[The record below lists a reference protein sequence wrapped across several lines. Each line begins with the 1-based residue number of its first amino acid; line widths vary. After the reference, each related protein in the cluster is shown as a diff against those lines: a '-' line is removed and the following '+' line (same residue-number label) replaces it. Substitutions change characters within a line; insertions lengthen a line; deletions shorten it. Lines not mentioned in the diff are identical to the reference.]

1 MRKRHHRT
9 IVLTTNLRMSIL
21 IFNYHIIY
29 IYAYAYLW
37 FLVQI
42 FIYFYFWLVQYCLWL
57 CEMLWLTVRSF
68 MAAEWCLSN
77 FKWVS
82 LLFSLVKHK
91 LLFPKYNRFQS
102 NEMIITIILLLF
114 CCKLLFFIVEMH
126 CTYVFFVLFIFNL
139 SVRIYTSFYRWN
151 ILYSRFRPK
160 KLCSKH
166 FATFITF
173 IASL

>member
-1 MRKRHHRT
+1 
-9 IVLTTNLRMSIL
+9 MSIL

-37 FLVQI
+37 CLVQI

-57 CEMLWLTVRSF
+57 CEMLWLTVRSV

-82 LLFSLVKHK
+82 LLFSLIKHK
-91 LLFPKYNRFQS
+91 LLFPKYTRFKV
-102 NEMIITIILLLF
+102 TKWLLQLYHYYF
-114 CCKLLFFIVEMH
+114 AVNCFSIVEMH

-160 KLCSKH
+160 KLCSKLLKH

-173 IASL
+173 VASL